1 MLEQKNSFGLA
12 YQLYQ
17 LQSRLFRGRL
27 DIKASKELKW
37 CLYFYLGRLI
47 WAGGGA
53 YPLERWQRLLN
64 HYCPEINQLKK
75 VNLDESPFDGYLL
88 LSNILKQDMRKR
100 SQIISVVRDVLCE
113 VLFDILQYQY
123 QLEDKQANLQLSFT
137 YDDRDYPKT
146 AFTLARIDQTLAEI
160 NQEWEL
166 WQQRQ
171 LTSYSP
177 NLVPIIRQPERLRQN
192 LANSQDEYRILT
204 KFVDGKR
211 TLRSLALEL
220 KQPLPSLT
228 LFFVQYVNSGM
239 MSFVE
244 VQQTRENNSSNN
256 TKDLLE
262 KSRQIELLFNG
273 NLSAYQS
280 PEESIPLVVCIDD
293 SPTVCTQMKQIIISE
308 GCRFFDIQDPVTA
321 IPHLLKLKPDLIFLD
336 LIMPVVNGYELC
348 AQIRRISIAKDIPI
362 VILTGKDGLID
373 RVRTKIVGATDF
385 ISKPVN
391 QERVFSILRKYALVK
406 S

>member
-12 YQLYQ
+12 SQLHQ

-27 DIKASKELKW
+27 DIEASKEVKW
-37 CLYFYLGRLI
+37 SLYFYLGRLI
-47 WAGGGA
+47 WAGGGVC
-53 YPLERWQRLLN
+53 PLERWQRLLN
-64 HYCPEINQLKK
+64 HYCPEISQWQEI
-75 VNLDESPFDGYLL
+75 NLATAPFDGYLI

-100 SQIISVVRDVLCE
+100 SQIISVVQDALSE

-123 QLEDKQANLQLSFT
+123 QLEDKQPNLQLSFN

-146 AFTLARIDQTLAEI
+146 AFTLARIDQTLTEAT
-160 NQEWEL
+160 QQWEL

-171 LTSYSP
+171 LTPYSP
-177 NLVPIIRQPERLRQN
+177 NLVPIIQQPERLQQN
-192 LANSQDEYRILT
+192 LANSRDEYRILT
-204 KFVDGKR
+204 KFADGKR

-244 VQQTRENNSSNN
+244 VQKTRENDSEYNAKNA
-256 TKDLLE
+256 LE
-262 KSRQIELLFNG
+262 KSRQIGLLLSG

-280 PEESIPLVVCIDD
+280 PEAFMPLVVCIDD
-293 SPTVCTQMKQIIISE
+293 SPTVCTQMKQIITTE
-308 GCRFFDIQDPVTA
+308 GCRFFEIQDPVTA
-321 IPHLLKLKPDLIFLD
+321 IPKLLKIKPDLIFLD

-348 AQIRRISIAKDIPI
+348 AQIRRISKAKDIPI
-362 VILTGKDGLID
+362 VILTGQDGLID
-373 RVRTKIVGATDF
+373 RVRTKIVGASDF

-391 QERVFSILRKYALVK
+391 QKRVLSILYKYALIK
-406 S
+406 P